1 MADWQGIVIGLNVII
16 GLMIFSLLL
25 AKVLFSDIGEDS
37 DN

>member
-1 MADWQGIVIGLNVII
+1 MVDWQGIVIGLNVII

-25 AKVLFSDIGEDS
+25 AKVLFGDIGDAD